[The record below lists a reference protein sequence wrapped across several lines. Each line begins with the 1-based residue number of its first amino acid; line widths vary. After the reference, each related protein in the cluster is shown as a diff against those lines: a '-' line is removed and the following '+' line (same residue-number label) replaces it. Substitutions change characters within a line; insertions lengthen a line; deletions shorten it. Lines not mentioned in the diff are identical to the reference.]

1 MENELPLRFCWLPF
15 TTARETC
22 CGMNLKT
29 RCLILP
35 ALFTIISLLGLTID
49 LVDDTVKDTGF
60 ALLVLIV
67 VACIMI
73 AIIKENTRFV
83 KYVFYFYAITL
94 VTQIATIPLLFYPLA
109 FFILSGYYGDAIWI
123 IVSYFICLVILHSQL
138 SLLSRFHKQIKERN
152 NLLKKSWEH
161 GESI

>member
-1 MENELPLRFCWLPF
+1 MENELPLRFCWLLPF

-49 LVDDTVKDTGF
+49 LVENTVKDTGF

-94 VTQIATIPLLFYPLA
+94 VTQIASFPMLLWMLAVFPYYPDV
-109 FFILSGYYGDAIWI
+109 IIWI

-138 SLLSRFHKQIKERN
+138 SLLSRFHKQIKEMN
-152 NLLKKSWEH
+152 TL
-161 GESI
+161 